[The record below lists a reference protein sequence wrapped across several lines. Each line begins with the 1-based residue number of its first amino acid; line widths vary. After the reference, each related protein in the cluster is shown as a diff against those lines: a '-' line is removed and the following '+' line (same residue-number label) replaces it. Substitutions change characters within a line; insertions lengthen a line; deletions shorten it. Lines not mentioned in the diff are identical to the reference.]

1 MWDESDQ
8 AFSFPENIRARR
20 MYVKSPEEDNL
31 QNSEGGNLLS
41 STNKLWG
48 KKNCEG
54 KFTD

>member
-41 STNKLWG
+41 STNKL
-48 KKNCEG
+48 
-54 KFTD
+54 